1 MIDIIFII
9 AILVMSVVIHELAHA
24 YTAVLLG
31 DPTPKLQGRLT
42 LNPLKQLEVFG
53 SVIVPR
59 LTSLI
64 GTTFGWAKPVI
75 INPCNLKYGKYGELI
90 VALAGPGSNIL
101 IASIFALLIRL
112 SASYDMLVSIGFISI
127 ASSIILIN
135 IVLAVFNMI
144 PVPPLDGSKVLFVL
158 IPSRYMEFRQ
168 TLERYSLFL
177 AIIIL
182 FGLWNFIEPIIPIIY
197 RALLGI

>member
-42 LNPLKQLEVFG
+42 LNPLKHLEVFG
-53 SVIVPR
+53 SLIVPL

-75 INPCNLKYGKYGELI
+75 INPYNLKYGKYGELI

>member
-9 AILVMSVVIHELAHA
+9 AILVMSVVIHEFAHA

-42 LNPLKQLEVFG
+42 LNPLKHLEVFG
-53 SVIVPR
+53 SLIVPL

-75 INPCNLKYGKYGELI
+75 INPYNLRYGKYGELI

-101 IASIFALLIRL
+101 IASIFALSIRL
-112 SASYDMLVSIGFISI
+112 SASYDMSISIGFISI

-158 IPSRYMEFRQ
+158 IPERYIEFRR